1 MSLAASAISIPRP
14 FAHEEGIHFHGP
26 AGRIEGIVS
35 VPQAEK
41 AAGAVAVV
49 CHPHPLHGGSYNNK
63 VTHTLARTLC
73 KLGALTIRFNFR
85 GVGDSAGQYDHGI
98 GETQDLL
105 AVIRAVRAEYP
116 GREIWLA
123 GFSFG
128 AYIALHAAQYTEVDR
143 LITIAPP
150 VNIFRLAE
158 MVAPACPWLLVQGK
172 QDQLVPY
179 QEVLRWA
186 TRIYPAPETVYLD
199 DACHYF
205 HGKLAA
211 LQTIITGAV
220 AESRGRC
227 VYADEAVSP

>member
-1 MSLAASAISIPRP
+1 MSLSTRALPTQRP
-14 FAHEEGIHFHGP
+14 QAREQGIQFKGP

-35 VPQAEK
+35 VPPAEK
-41 AAGAVAVV
+41 PAGAVAII
-49 CHPHPLHGGSYNNK
+49 CHPHPLHGGSFNNK

-73 KLGALTIRFNFR
+73 NLGAVAIRFNFR
-85 GVGDSAGQYDHGI
+85 GVGRSAGRYDHGI

-128 AYIALHAAQYTEVDR
+128 AYIALHAAQYTQVDR

-150 VNIFRLAE
+150 VNLFRLGDMA
-158 MVAPACPWLLVQGK
+158 APACPWLLVQGK

-179 QEVLRWA
+179 QDVLRWA

-211 LQTIITGAV
+211 LQTIIAGAV
-220 AESRGRC
+220 AEGGGR
-227 VYADEAVSP
+227 YSFASHA